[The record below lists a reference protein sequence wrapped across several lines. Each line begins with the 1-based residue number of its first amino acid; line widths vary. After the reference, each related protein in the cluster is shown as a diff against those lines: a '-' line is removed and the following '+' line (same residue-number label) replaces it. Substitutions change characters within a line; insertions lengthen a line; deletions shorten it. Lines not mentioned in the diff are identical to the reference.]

1 MQKTTIYLDEETR
14 LLLRRAAQREGK
26 TQAELLRAAVL
37 QYASRLRQPRARGI
51 GAYRSG
57 RSDVS
62 EQAEN
67 LLRAAAKARK
77 WR

>member
-1 MQKTTIYLDEETR
+1 MHKTTIYLDEETR
-14 LLLRRAAQREGK
+14 LVLRRAAEREGK

-37 QYASRLRQPRARGI
+37 KYASGLGRPRARGF